1 MLEFM
6 FILEFILVML
16 NPRRV
21 VLISRG
27 PCELKHHRS
36 QVAPSTW
43 PRTPGPVASIRPEL
57 YMYMYVC
64 RLGLSVF
71 NLAGVPMRAY
81 LRLF

>member
-1 MLEFM
+1 M

-36 QVAPSTW
+36 R
-43 PRTPGPVASIRPEL
+43 PRCGLRPPVASVDSTDTERAREPEVL
-57 YMYMYVC
+57 YM
-64 RLGLSVF
+64 
-71 NLAGVPMRAY
+71 
-81 LRLF
+81 